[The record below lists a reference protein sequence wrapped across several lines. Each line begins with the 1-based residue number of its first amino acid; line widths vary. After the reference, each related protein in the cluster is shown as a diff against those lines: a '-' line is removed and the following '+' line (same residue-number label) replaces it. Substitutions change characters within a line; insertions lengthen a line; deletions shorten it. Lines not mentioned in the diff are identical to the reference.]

1 MVNGIARHDKPSRA
15 IRLQRV
21 CNMTALSPA
30 TVWRKEKNDPAFP
43 RSFKL
48 SEKVRC
54 WDENEVVAWI
64 EAKKAERGAI

>member
-48 SEKVRC
+48 SEKVTC
-54 WDENEVVAWI
+54 WDENEVFAWI
-64 EAKKAERGAI
+64 EAKKAARGVR